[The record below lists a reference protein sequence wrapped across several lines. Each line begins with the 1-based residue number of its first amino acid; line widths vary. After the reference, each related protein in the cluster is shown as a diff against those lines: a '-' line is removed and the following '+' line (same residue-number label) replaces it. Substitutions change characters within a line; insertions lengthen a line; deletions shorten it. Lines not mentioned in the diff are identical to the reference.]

1 MLKVKLV
8 LLLGVAL
15 TLAACADR
23 NNRDDTA
30 AIPADEVAQ
39 DAAPMYLAYVQK
51 MIAATSDDG
60 EPWDIDTV
68 RVEQSDTA
76 EVVDVM

>member
-8 LLLGVAL
+8 LLLGVVL
-15 TLAACADR
+15 TLAACGDR

-30 AIPADEVAQ
+30 AAPINDVVQNP
-39 DAAPMYLAYVQK
+39 APMYLTYVRK
-51 MIAATSDDG
+51 MIAATNDDG
-60 EPWDIDTV
+60 EPWDIDAV